1 MDPKRS
7 SPLRLVNSKSH
18 FILFIFSFFSQN
30 LFSQDLSS
38 GGLNFEAPKL
48 EAKAPPPTSG
58 LSEIWNNLTPSFE
71 TRMFYLLKESPEK
84 AGKQGFSIMQANVG
98 VDWQVAQ
105 GLMSVFRYNLGFLAQ
120 GTQELYLDYQNGF
133 FDSLKIGRFPLTF
146 ALKLMDHR
154 VYTKK
159 FMNLSLKDF
168 ESGVEAS
175 KEWKS
180 FKFTTSL
187 VQGRSSGE
195 AFQQNKQ
202 MLAPALDLKWDF
214 ENIVSGFLGASAF
227 YTFTLLGQKD
237 LDNGSMA
244 AALYY
249 KIHRSSITHSAEFV
263 FGQKRN
269 NLVQGLD
276 AFVGNTDFANNL
288 KGTSSAAL
296 YANLEYAFSKEWK
309 SFYEYNQVVLD
320 IRFRADRFEK
330 HALGAR
336 WGFYSNSDLELRFEK
351 CLEGRNENPD
361 LRKNNDAILLA
372 LHAWF

>member
-1 MDPKRS
+1 MRFLK
-7 SPLRLVNSKSH
+7 SKS
-18 FILFIFSFFSQN
+18 FLFFIFYFFSQN
-30 LFSQDLSS
+30 LFSQDFPS
-38 GGLNFEAPKL
+38 GGLNFETPKL
-48 EAKAPPPTSG
+48 EEKIPAPASA

-71 TRMFYLLKESPEK
+71 TRMFYLLKESPEN

-98 VDWQVAQ
+98 IDWQIAQ
-105 GLMSVFRYNLGFLAQ
+105 GLTSVLRYNLGFLAQ

-133 FDSLKIGRFPLTF
+133 FDSLKVGRFPLTF
-146 ALKLMDHR
+146 ALKLVDHR

-168 ESGVEAS
+168 ETGIEAS
-175 KEWKS
+175 KEWES

-187 VQGRSSGE
+187 VQGHSSGE

-202 MLAPALDLKWDF
+202 MIAPALDLKWNF
-214 ENIVSGFLGASAF
+214 EGFMSGFLGLSAF

-237 LDNGSMA
+237 LDNGSLA

-249 KIHRSSITHSAEFV
+249 KIHKSSLTHSAELV

-276 AFVGNTDFANNL
+276 AFIGNNDFANNL
-288 KGTSSAAL
+288 KGASSAAL

-309 SFYEYNQVVLD
+309 SFYEYNQAVLD

-330 HALGAR
+330 HALGLR

-351 CLEGRNENPD
+351 CLEGRYENPD
-361 LRKNNDAILLA
+361 LRKNNDALLLA

>member
-1 MDPKRS
+1 
-7 SPLRLVNSKSH
+7 
-18 FILFIFSFFSQN
+18 
-30 LFSQDLSS
+30 
-38 GGLNFEAPKL
+38 
-48 EAKAPPPTSG
+48 
-58 LSEIWNNLTPSFE
+58 
-71 TRMFYLLKESPEK
+71 
-84 AGKQGFSIMQANVG
+84 
-98 VDWQVAQ
+98 
-105 GLMSVFRYNLGFLAQ
+105 
-120 GTQELYLDYQNGF
+120 
-133 FDSLKIGRFPLTF
+133 
-146 ALKLMDHR
+146 
-154 VYTKK
+154 
-159 FMNLSLKDF
+159 MNLSLKDF